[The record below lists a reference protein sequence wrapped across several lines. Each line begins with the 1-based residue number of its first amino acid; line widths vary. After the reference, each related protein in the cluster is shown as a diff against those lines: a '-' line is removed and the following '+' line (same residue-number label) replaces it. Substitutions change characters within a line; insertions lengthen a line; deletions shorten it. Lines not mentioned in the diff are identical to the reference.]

1 MRPTS
6 QGSVAKPSKSS
17 GSLNKLNGN
26 RTELH
31 ARVNDDAHPAT
42 SKESIKAAA
51 VVKAGGMPSSK
62 SREALV
68 LSSSSVVPSG
78 SASGSLHSGALSQH
92 PSVDALKLHAMKYED
107 ELIDETELQRFNHP
121 SSTFDLIRSLWRV
134 YCMLPATVEKNGF
147 IRRLYEDWLAIDTG
161 IALQPVDPASR
172 CVKCITVYDRRLN
185 RVRMQM
191 VEERWYL
198 TQRWTKSCSR
208 RPLYSSSCR
217 RSQRSLSRLQY
228 AARLL
233 RYPLPSTHQRPSNNP
248 TTRSV
253 LPWHCSY
260 LCERVSWVRMYR
272 VICLPTLLSLKV
284 HSVARLL

>member
-1 MRPTS
+1 VRPTS

-62 SREALV
+62 SREAL
-68 LSSSSVVPSG
+68 SSSSVVPSG
-78 SASGSLHSGALSQH
+78 SASGSLHSVVISQH

-107 ELIDETELQRFNHP
+107 ELIDETELQRFNNP

-161 IALQPVDPASR
+161 IALQRVNPASR
-172 CVKCITVYDRRLN
+172 YVNCITVYDRRLN

-198 TQRWTKSCSR
+198 TQRWTKRCSR
-208 RPLYSSSCR
+208 RPLYSSRCR
-217 RSQRSLSRLQY
+217 RSQRNLLRLQY
-228 AARLL
+228 AVRLL
-233 RYPLPSTHQRPSNNP
+233 RYPLLSTHQRPSNNP
-248 TTRSV
+248 PTRSV

-260 LCERVSWVRMYR
+260 LCECVSWVCVCR
-272 VICLPTLLSLKV
+272 VICLPALLSLKV